1 MKLSSLKLSS
11 LSMAIGISLSTLAP
25 IASADTIFGIY
36 AGGGKWT
43 SDYSGEAGDPAVTTQ
58 ELGLKD
64 SDNTFFYIAIEH
76 PVPVLPNVKYTHQTI
91 QSDQTAILTETFGL
105 GDSTFTAS
113 TEVYS
118 DFDLSSDD
126 VTLYY
131 ELLDNWVNIDLGI
144 TARQYDGY
152 VYAEAESL
160 NERERV
166 DLDVAIPMIY
176 GKFQFDLPLSG
187 LSLAVETN
195 FISYDDN
202 KLMDYTAK
210 VAYLFDSV
218 LDLGVEAGYRKLSLK
233 VDDDDTQADLDLDGP
248 YVGAMLHF

>member
-1 MKLSSLKLSS
+1 MKLFSLKISS

-25 IASADTIFGIY
+25 IASADTVFGIY

-43 SDYSGEAGDPAVTTQ
+43 SDYSGEAGEPAVTTQ
-58 ELGLKD
+58 QLGLKD

-91 QSDQTAILTETFGL
+91 QSDQTATLTETFGL
-105 GDSTFTAS
+105 DDTIFTAS

-118 DFDLSSDD
+118 DFDLSSNDI
-126 VTLYY
+126 TLYY

-152 VYAEAESL
+152 LLAEAESL

-166 DLDVAIPMIY
+166 ELDVTIPLIY

-195 FISYDDN
+195 FIKYEEN

-210 VAYLFDSV
+210 IAYLFDSV
-218 LDLGVEAGYRKLSLK
+218 LDVGVEAGYRKLSLK
-233 VDDDDTQADLDLDGP
+233 VDDDETQADLDLDGP
-248 YVGAMLHF
+248 YIGAMLHF

>member
-1 MKLSSLKLSS
+1 MKITQ
-11 LSMAIGISLSTLAP
+11 LSMAIGISLAAFAP

-36 AGGGKWT
+36 AGAGKWT
-43 SDYSGEAGDPAVTTQ
+43 SDYSGQAGDPAVTTQ
-58 ELGLKD
+58 DLGISD
-64 SDNTFFYIAIEH
+64 SDNTFFYIALEH
-76 PVPVLPNVKYTHQTI
+76 PVPLIPNIKYTHQNI
-91 QSDQTAILTETFGL
+91 QSDQTATLTKTFGL

-113 TEVYS
+113 TQVYS
-118 DFDLSSDD
+118 DFDLSSND

-131 ELLDNWVNIDLGI
+131 ELLDNWVNFDFGL

-152 VYAEAESL
+152 LFAEADSI
-160 NERERV
+160 NEREKV
-166 DLDVAIPMIY
+166 DLDITIPLVY

-195 FISYDDN
+195 FMKYQEN
-202 KLMDYTAK
+202 ELMEYSAK
-210 VAYLFDSV
+210 IAYLFDSV
-218 LDLGVEAGYRKLSLK
+218 LDLGLEAGYKKLSLK